1 MDIFTEILRSTPG
14 GYLGLASA
22 IAILILSIAGSL
34 IAVAKS
40 VGGTDKHEGCASVT
54 ITALS
59 SFCGKFRE
67 IRTTAVIFGVMLTII
82 TIVLTQSFDNLAEA
96 KEAFWLALGV
106 VLGGLATAI
115 MKLSD
120 DNGRDGGN

>member
-14 GYLGLASA
+14 GYLGLAAA
-22 IAILILSIAGSL
+22 IAILILSIFGSF
-34 IAVAKS
+34 IAVAKL
-40 VGGTDKHEGCASVT
+40 VGGTDKHEGCAGVT
-54 ITALS
+54 IAALS
-59 SFCGKFRE
+59 SFCDKFRE
-67 IRTTAVIFGVMLTII
+67 IRTTAVIFGVMLTVI
-82 TIVLTQSFDNLAEA
+82 TIVLTQSFDDLAEA